1 MYMTNQ
7 LNSLFNEVFPYRERQ
22 KMEYMLTDI
31 KKVDE
36 NYVMEIDLPGVNK
49 ENIAISLEKGLLTVF
64 VDQKAQEGEY
74 LVSERLHGEYGRR
87 YRLPTILTEEDI
99 QASFK
104 DGILTLTFPI
114 EKKIEKKMIQMD

>member
-49 ENIAISLEKGLLTVF
+49 ENIAISLEKGL
-64 VDQKAQEGEY
+64 
-74 LVSERLHGEYGRR
+74 
-87 YRLPTILTEEDI
+87 
-99 QASFK
+99 
-104 DGILTLTFPI
+104 
-114 EKKIEKKMIQMD
+114 